1 MARRQFVVLD
11 RDGTVI
17 VERNYLS
24 NPDQVELLPGA
35 AAGLRRLKER
45 GFGLVIVTNQSGIGR
60 GYYDEAALTSIHNRL
75 QALLSAQGV
84 QLDGIYHCP
93 HVPEDD
99 CACRKP
105 QTGLLEKAA
114 SDLDFEPSAAIVI
127 GDKPCDIDLGRA
139 VGADTILVRTGYGA
153 RYAMDKGL
161 KPKMIA
167 DDLLAAAAMIENWSR
182 EALTIEADKP

>member
-1 MARRQFVVLD
+1 MAGRQFVVLD

-17 VERNYLS
+17 AERNYLS
-24 NPDQVELLPGA
+24 SPDQVELLPGA
-35 AAGLRRLKER
+35 AAGLRRLQER

-60 GYYDEAALTSIHNRL
+60 GYYDEAALTCIHNRL
-75 QALLSAQGV
+75 QTLLSAHGV

-105 QTGLLEKAA
+105 RTGLLEKAA
-114 SDLDFEPSAAIVI
+114 ADLDFVPSEAIVI

-139 VGADTILVRTGYGA
+139 VGAATILVRTGYGA
-153 RYAMDKGL
+153 RYAMDTGL
-161 KPKMIA
+161 KPGMIA
-167 DDLLAAAAMIENWSR
+167 DDLSAAAELIENLTR
-182 EALTIEADKP
+182 QAHTIEADSP